1 MPDKMLFGSHLALV
15 PAVLASTQSVPKNVL
30 TQCSAL
36 ANELSATNT
45 PDAAFSLCLSAHA
58 SALEAHNAKKGQD
71 ELSMLEEN
79 VDDQDLVSFG
89 EKVAQ
94 ELGGGSH
101 DMFIQMAE
109 SGVAMLSD
117 PLPSSNGDGAVQLME
132 ADEAGVRVNRD
143 DPMGVPRLLKY
154 MAAPMQAITLV
165 LGLITRTSL
174 STMTLARFSKGGSSY
189 KLSILLILI
198 LADRVKAA
206 NVASQCSCYA
216 AQYPNED
223 MSYMSSYGC
232 FCNVCGCGG
241 NCRVGPCS
249 CLGPAQCCERSPDGS
264 FLFHLRKASLA

>member
-1 MPDKMLFGSHLALV
+1 MARQFLDLGFMGNSTCSNFITSNSNLFTLNSKRDNEVTKLPDKMLFGSHLALV

-174 STMTLARFSKGGSSY
+174 STMTLARFSKGGNSP

-198 LADRVKAA
+198 LADRVKAVTV
-206 NVASQCSCYA
+206 NPQCSCYVSELIA
-216 AQYPNED
+216 HGRGHVPIIACY
-223 MSYMSSYGC
+223 
-232 FCNVCGCGG
+232 CG
-241 NCRVGPCS
+241 
-249 CLGPAQCCERSPDGS
+249 
-264 FLFHLRKASLA
+264 